1 MKSAFFVEFIT
12 IFVKFNIYKHFFV
25 KFIIRRLITDYPVYH
40 LKICDN
46 TTERI
51 KDGVKKGLFATLK
64 ANANSSGCYII
75 YQPKTPK
82 GFEKFKNI
90 K

>member
-1 MKSAFFVEFIT
+1 MKNEKLLST
-12 IFVKFNIYKHFFV
+12 K
-25 KFIIRRLITDYPVYH
+25 
-40 LKICDN
+40 
-46 TTERI
+46 I
-51 KDGVKKGLFATLK
+51 KDGVKKGLFAKLK
-64 ANANSSGCYII
+64 ANANSSGCFII

>member
-1 MKSAFFVEFIT
+1 MKNEKLLST
-12 IFVKFNIYKHFFV
+12 K
-25 KFIIRRLITDYPVYH
+25 
-40 LKICDN
+40 
-46 TTERI
+46 I

-64 ANANSSGCYII
+64 VNANSSGCYII

-90 K
+90 KWSNWFQAKSPASYAKMKSIQIIMSYMNMPYT

>member
-1 MKSAFFVEFIT
+1 MKNEKLLST
-12 IFVKFNIYKHFFV
+12 K
-25 KFIIRRLITDYPVYH
+25 
-40 LKICDN
+40 
-46 TTERI
+46 I

-64 ANANSSGCYII
+64 VNANSSGCYII

-90 K
+90 KWSNLFQAKSPASYAKMKSIQIIMSYMNMPYT

>member
-1 MKSAFFVEFIT
+1 MKNEKLLST
-12 IFVKFNIYKHFFV
+12 K
-25 KFIIRRLITDYPVYH
+25 
-40 LKICDN
+40 
-46 TTERI
+46 I

-64 ANANSSGCYII
+64 ANAKSSGCYII

>member
-1 MKSAFFVEFIT
+1 MKSAIFVEFIT
-12 IFVKFNIYKHFFV
+12 IFVKISIYKYFFI
-25 KFIIRRLITDYPVYH
+25 KFITRRLITMKNEK
-40 LKICDN
+40 LLSTK
-46 TTERI
+46 I
-51 KDGVKKGLFATLK
+51 KDGVKKGLLATLK
-64 ANANSSGCYII
+64 VNANSSGCYII

>member
-1 MKSAFFVEFIT
+1 MKGYNRLKVHFLSNLLPFCKIQHLQAFFD
-12 IFVKFNIYKHFFV
+12 
-25 KFIIRRLITDYPVYH
+25 KFIIRRLITMKNEK
-40 LKICDN
+40 LLSTK
-46 TTERI
+46 I

>member
-1 MKSAFFVEFIT
+1 MKSGIFVEFIT
-12 IFVKFNIYKHFFV
+12 IFVKINIYKYILI
-25 KFIIRRLITDYPVYH
+25 KFITRRLITMKNEK
-40 LKICDN
+40 LLSTKIKN
-46 TTERI
+46 
-51 KDGVKKGLFATLK
+51 GVKKGLFATLK
-64 ANANSSGCYII
+64 ANANSSGCFII

>member
-1 MKSAFFVEFIT
+1 MKNEKMLSNKMKNGIKKVLFVA
-12 IFVKFNIYKHFFV
+12 
-25 KFIIRRLITDYPVYH
+25 
-40 LKICDN
+40 LKS
-46 TTERI
+46 
-51 KDGVKKGLFATLK
+51 
-64 ANANSSGCYII
+64 NANSSGCYVI

>member
-1 MKSAFFVEFIT
+1 MKNEKLLST
-12 IFVKFNIYKHFFV
+12 K
-25 KFIIRRLITDYPVYH
+25 
-40 LKICDN
+40 
-46 TTERI
+46 I

-64 ANANSSGCYII
+64 VNANSSGCYII

-90 K
+90 KWSNWFQAKSPASCAKMKSIQIIMSYMNMPYT

>member
-1 MKSAFFVEFIT
+1 MKSAILVEFIT
-12 IFVKFNIYKHFFV
+12 IFVKINIYKYILI
-25 KFIIRRLITDYPVYH
+25 KFITKRLITMKNEK
-40 LKICDN
+40 LLSTKIKN
-46 TTERI
+46 
-51 KDGVKKGLFATLK
+51 GVKKGLFATLK
-64 ANANSSGCYII
+64 ANANSSGCFII